1 MSILSFSEQHRLN
14 LKLRPV
20 LTGELFLARKLK
32 NSVYV
37 YRNGSFEIYFDE
49 GSIPRREQIGD
60 LIKAG
65 QREVFVF
72 PEDHETIKNNLQ
84 QALIKVTRSLSVGD
98 PGENGNKNIKL
109 LCLNMGGLYS
119 NPHSDELLMLQF
131 QSTQSLSKFLI
142 DHKKFLPAYFQSLNQ
157 ENFHFTLTQPM
168 LSSLMLIS
176 FLHSTHL
183 FNEREIENLFLAS
196 YFKDIGFSLI
206 PGEKYDE
213 KNLSERDKQL
223 FSDHADYSFKI
234 LEGRIPLSKSYLNI
248 IKNHHFLNEKLKTL
262 FQRKSLGNHNP
273 DMVLGLESTLV
284 AVFDI
289 LVAMISERPYR
300 KSITLYQAL
309 EVIKKMMADD
319 YPQEFRALVVFLRQ
333 FFKN

>member
-1 MSILSFSEQHRLN
+1 MSLASYTEQHRLN
-14 LKLRPV
+14 LKLKPV

-32 NSVYV
+32 NAVYIF
-37 YRNGSFEIYFDE
+37 RNGSFEIFLEE
-49 GSIPRREQIGD
+49 GSVPGREQIGE
-60 LIKAG
+60 LIKTG
-65 QREVFVF
+65 HREVFVF
-72 PEDHETIKNNLQ
+72 PEDHETIKGNLQ
-84 QALIKVTRSLSVGD
+84 QALIKVTRSLSVGE
-98 PGENGNKNIKL
+98 PGDNGNKNIKL
-109 LCLNMGGLYS
+109 LSLNMSGLYS
-119 NPHSDELLMLQF
+119 NPHSDDLLMLQF
-131 QSTQSLSKFLI
+131 QSSQSLSKFLL
-142 DHKKFLPAYFQSLNQ
+142 DHKKFLPAYFNSLTQ

-206 PGEKYDE
+206 PGEKYDA
-213 KNLSERDKQL
+213 KNLSDKDKKL
-223 FSDHADYSFKI
+223 FSDHADYSYKI

-248 IKNHHFLNEKLKTL
+248 IRNHHFLNDKLKAL
-262 FQRKSLGNHNP
+262 FQKNGLGGHQP
-273 DMVLGLESTLV
+273 EMVLGLESTLV

-319 YPQEFRALVVFLRQ
+319 YPQEFRALVIFLKQ